1 MSKAIYSLF
10 YVAEIYVKLNYPKS
24 NCVSHMF
31 LIIFPL
37 VPIYSVTLTSLYTFS
52 WTVVSS

>member
-52 WTVVSS
+52 